1 MGCTSSNTGTKE
13 PKADA
18 PVAEGAEGAAPAENA
33 APAEAAPAE
42 VAPVEEWRINERKE
56 WGMIPKYSTS
66 YRDFTPM
73 ITDLLIRLG
82 MTQLLIF
89 H

>member
-18 PVAEGAEGAAPAENA
+18 PAAEGAEGAAPAENA
-33 APAEAAPAE
+33 APADAAPAE

-56 WGMIPKYSTS
+56 WGMVAKLHGLKY
-66 YRDFTPM
+66 
-73 ITDLLIRLG
+73 INV
-82 MTQLLIF
+82 
-89 H
+89 